1 MAKSPKETKKAGV
14 EYEDCIVSFTDVLGF
29 RYLLKHRTAAEVMAV
44 LDQMN
49 YFRHSV
55 DDGESIKTI
64 KSARLTS
71 RAFAFAMSD
80 AIVRVRPYDTQ
91 QHDGALVWELL
102 DIIHAQIELI
112 NLGVFVR
119 GGLTVGKTY
128 VGLKG
133 QGPVFGPALA
143 RAYEIETDEAVFP
156 RIVVDDA
163 VLEAH
168 RTDPRLRMDGNSY
181 ADEKGTINGLLAVGD
196 DGTHYIDYLS
206 QIGEFDGPEV
216 YLGFL
221 ERHADLIR
229 KGLEATKADRRTQRK
244 FQWLVRYHN
253 AEVRRQRKRVLG
265 SEDLRHAFLAEYE
278 VDAESF
284 YDSIEI

>member
-1 MAKSPKETKKAGV
+1 MAKSPKSTKKAAV

-29 RYLLKHRTAAEVMAV
+29 RHLLKHRTADEVMTV

-49 YFRHSV
+49 YFRQSV
-55 DDGESIKTI
+55 DDGASIKTI

-91 QHDGALVWELL
+91 QRDGALVWELL
-102 DIIHAQIELI
+102 DIVHAQIELI

-143 RAYEIETDEAVFP
+143 RAYEIETGEAVFP

-181 ADEKGTINGLLAVGD
+181 ADEKETIDGLLAVGD

-206 QIGEFDGPEV
+206 QLGEFDGPEV

-221 ERHADLIR
+221 ERHSELIR
-229 KGLEATKADRRTQRK
+229 KGLEATKTDRRTWRK
-244 FQWLVRYHN
+244 FQWLARYHN
-253 AEVRRQRKRVLG
+253 AEVLRQRERVL
-265 SEDLRHAFLAEYE
+265 SSKERRNAFLAEYE

-284 YDSIEI
+284 YDAVEV

>member
-1 MAKSPKETKKAGV
+1 MAKAPQTSAAPV

-29 RYLLKHRTAAEVMAV
+29 RDLLKRRTAAEVMKV

-49 YFRHSV
+49 YFRLSV
-55 DDGESIKTI
+55 DDGGSIESI

-91 QHDGALVWELL
+91 QRDGALVWELL

-112 NLGVFVR
+112 NLGVLVR
-119 GGLTVGKTY
+119 GGLTVGPTY

-143 RAYEIETDEAVFP
+143 RAYEIETNEAVFP

-168 RTDPRLRMDGNSY
+168 STDPRLRMAGNSY
-181 ADEKGTINGLLAVGD
+181 AEEKATISGLLAVGD
-196 DGTHYIDYLS
+196 DGIHYIDYLS
-206 QIGEFDGPEV
+206 QIDEFDGPEI
-216 YLGFL
+216 YFGFL
-221 ERHADLIR
+221 QRHAELIR
-229 KGLEATKADRRTQRK
+229 AGLEATKSDRRTWRK

-253 AEVRRQRKRVLG
+253 AEVLRQRQRVL
-265 SEDLRHAFLAEYE
+265 SSDEQRQAFLEEFE

-284 YDSIEI
+284 YDSVKV